1 MNTKTVY
8 GIKMSGIPLDGES
21 LQIIPFSMIKELQT
35 IICYDY
41 EDGKPWHDLT
51 CVMEL
56 VFNNDDFDDV
66 TGKDIENNGKSIRYL
81 YTHPW
86 DLLRDFSKLIEEYN
100 CDSMISVKMDLTAGW
115 FQHSNK
121 DKKSHFEDFEEFK
134 CNIKHK
140 NIFIRRIQ
148 RCRMIEMQKSFWSL
162 CALCFINFNYK
173 LYIHN
178 MLC

>member
-1 MNTKTVY
+1 MNTKTEY

-66 TGKDIENNGKSIRYL
+66 TGKDIENNGQSIRYL

-86 DLLRDFSKLIEEYN
+86 DLLRDFSKLTEEYN
-100 CDSMISVKMDLTAGW
+100 CDSMIAVKMDLTAGW

-121 DKKSHFEDFEEFK
+121 DKKIHFEDFEEFK
-134 CNIKHK
+134 CTIKHK
-140 NIFIRRIQ
+140 KHFHPKNP
-148 RCRMIEMQKSFWSL
+148 EMPDD
-162 CALCFINFNYK
+162 
-173 LYIHN
+173 
-178 MLC
+178 